1 MLNNFYA
8 EDLVLLDIEVK
19 EKKDLF
25 EIISK
30 KIKELG
36 VTDDENGVVEDF
48 MKKDKNTVTYLGNE
62 YAIPH
67 IRSSRINSN
76 IILFIRMTN
85 SISWSDDDR
94 ARYIFSI
101 IIKEED
107 RNTHI
112 EALKRISKKVLDKK
126 SSDIF
131 KNSKDKEEILSI
143 IKS

>member
-1 MLNNFYA
+1 MLNNFSA
-8 EDLVLLDIEVK
+8 NDLLLLDIEINDK
-19 EKKDLF
+19 NELF
-25 EIISK
+25 EIIAK
-30 KIKELG
+30 KTKELG
-36 VTDDENGVVEDF
+36 ITDDESGVIEDF
-48 MKKDKNTVTYLGNE
+48 VTKDKNTVTYLGNE

-67 IRSSRINSN
+67 IRSSKIKNN
-76 IILFIRMTN
+76 VVLFIRSKN
-85 SISWSDDDR
+85 SIKWSDDDE

-101 IIKEED
+101 LIKKED

-112 EALKRISKKVLDKK
+112 EALKKISKKVLDKK